1 MKYILIPLILLII
14 FFEFPQLFKT
24 NYKKLDSK
32 DEAKI
37 DSLISILSLRERI
50 AQMIVVS
57 CESFYEEGKDFNDV
71 SELIKNEHIGGV
83 IFLRG
88 RSDVEVKMVNKF
100 QQLSPLPLLISQDFE
115 YGTGMRLED
124 GSVFPGAM
132 ALGATQ
138 DENLAYSLGS
148 EIAKESRALGVYHV
162 YAPVLDVNNNPK
174 NPIINIRSFGEDPIL
189 VSRLGIA
196 FIKGLQDGGVIA
208 TAKHFPGHGDTEID
222 SHSSLPIINANRDRL
237 EKVELLPFREAI
249 KNGIKSIMV
258 AHLTVPALDN
268 SYLPSSLSY
277 NIITEL
283 LQKQMGFTGLIIT
296 DAMNMSAI
304 TNTYNTE
311 SSAVMAVMAGND
323 ILLMIPEPIKAIN
336 AIENAVKNGTITE
349 DRINH
354 SVRKILQAKLSL
366 GLFKNRLVDEQN
378 ISQIINSQDAA
389 RLSQKIA
396 ELSIT
401 LVKNSS
407 GNIPLG
413 RRMIAHEKSMIVSL
427 NDGKAIYNNQY
438 FIDNFSSKTEE
449 YFGPTKTYNITGEVK
464 NKKEIIEVSQNF
476 TYVVVP
482 IFSKVKIKAGVIDI
496 PDSQKE
502 LLKALISKGKQVL
515 VISFGNP
522 YLLNEFEEVDT
533 YIATYSDCKATI
545 DAVTKAMFGEIPFK
559 GKLPITISEKY
570 KLGYGITTP

>member
-1 MKYILIPLILLII
+1 MKYILTPLILLII
-14 FFEFPQLFKT
+14 LFEFPQLFKT
-24 NYKKLDSK
+24 NHKKSDFK
-32 DEAKI
+32 DKVKI
-37 DSLISILSLRERI
+37 DSLISTLSLRERI
-50 AQMIVVS
+50 AQMIVIP

-71 SELIKNEHIGGV
+71 FELIKNEHIGGV

-100 QQLSPLPLLISQDFE
+100 QQESTIPLLISQDFE

-124 GSVFPGAM
+124 GSIFPGNM

-138 DENLAYSLGS
+138 DENLAYSLGY
-148 EIAKESRALGVYHV
+148 EIAKESRALGVYQV

-189 VSRLGIA
+189 VSQLGVS
-196 FIKGLQDGGVIA
+196 FIRGLQNGGVIA
-208 TAKHFPGHGDTEID
+208 TGKHFPGHGDTEID
-222 SHSSLPIINANRDRL
+222 SHSSLPIINLNRDRL
-237 EKVELLPFREAI
+237 EKVELFPFQEAI
-249 KNGIKSIMV
+249 KNGVKSVMV
-258 AHLTVPALDN
+258 AHLIVPALDN

-283 LQKQMGFTGLIIT
+283 LQKQMGFTGLIVT

-304 TNTYNTE
+304 TNTYSNE
-311 SSAVMAVMAGND
+311 SAAVMAAMAGND
-323 ILLMIPEPIKAIN
+323 ILLMIPQPTKAID
-336 AIENAVKNGTITE
+336 AIESAVKNGTISE
-349 DRINH
+349 ERINH

-366 GLFKNRLVDEQN
+366 GLFESKLVDEQN
-378 ISQIINSQDAA
+378 VKQIINSPDAV

-413 RRMIAHEKSMIVSL
+413 RRMIAREKCMIISL
-427 NDGKAIYNNQY
+427 NDGKATYNNQY

-449 YFGPTKTYNITGEVK
+449 YFGPAKIYDITGEVK
-464 NKKEIIEVSQNF
+464 NKKEIIEASQKF

-482 IFSKVKIKAGVIDI
+482 MFSKVKIKSGTIDI
-496 PDSQKE
+496 PNSQKE
-502 LLKALISKGKQVL
+502 LLKALISKGKQVFI
-515 VISFGNP
+515 ISFGNP
-522 YLLNEFEEVDT
+522 YLLSEFEEVDS
-533 YIATYSDCKATI
+533 YIATYSDCKASI
-545 DAVTKAMFGEIPFK
+545 DAVIKAMFGEIPFR

>member
-1 MKYILIPLILLII
+1 MKYILIPLILLMI

-24 NYKKLDSK
+24 NYKKIDSR

-71 SELIKNEHIGGV
+71 SALIKNEHIGGV

-100 QQLSPLPLLISQDFE
+100 QQVSPLPLLISQDFE

-174 NPIINIRSFGEDPIL
+174 NPIINVRSFGEDPIL

-258 AHLTVPALDN
+258 AHLAVPALDN

-366 GLFKNRLVDEQN
+366 GLFKDRLADEQN
-378 ISQIINSQDAA
+378 ISQIINSQDAI

-427 NDGKAIYNNQY
+427 NDGKATYNNQY

-482 IFSKVKIKAGVIDI
+482 IFSKVKIKADAIDI